1 SFPDYWAATEPVDDE
16 HPFRLATSPA
26 RSFLNSSFN
35 ETRSSRTREG
45 RPELMIHPDDL
56 ARLGLVDGQKVRIG
70 NERGEVILHARA
82 FRGVQRGVVI
92 SEGVWPNDAFE
103 DGNGINTVTGADQP
117 AP

>member
-1 SFPDYWAATEPVDDE
+1 M
-16 HPFRLATSPA
+16 RC
-26 RSFLNSSFN
+26 
-35 ETRSSRTREG
+35 SRTREG

-117 AP
+117 APCGGGAFHDNHVWVRAAVEQDTTSGAELETASVG